1 MLFKCGTRIQALYL
15 ENHIKRERLA
25 EILGIPLA
33 ELIRYEDGA
42 LEPTG
47 EMTLKIADHLNV
59 SLDFL
64 AGRTPERGGIG
75 MEDSLLDP
83 AEQQDL
89 ARLLLKMI
97 RNYFKTGV

>member
-1 MLFKCGTRIQALYL
+1 MLFRCGTRIQALYL

-33 ELIRYEDGA
+33 ELARYEEGA

-47 EMTLKIADHLNV
+47 ETALKIADHLNV

-64 AGRTPERGGIG
+64 AGRTTERGGIG
-75 MEDSLLDP
+75 MEDALLDP
-83 AEQQDL
+83 LEQQDL

-97 RNYFKTGV
+97 RNYFKVGP